1 MQTVSLPHY
10 AKIPRTAA
18 MLVAAA
24 FLVAVLVLVLALVD
38 VTRQPTGSGPGS
50 SAVPARTVNPSPSS
64 SLSSA
69 SCLFLHQPC

>member
-24 FLVAVLVLVLALVD
+24 VLVAVLVLALVD
-38 VTRQPTGSGPGS
+38 VTGQPTGSGAGS

>member
-24 FLVAVLVLVLALVD
+24 FLVAVLVLALVD

>member
-24 FLVAVLVLVLALVD
+24 ILVAVLVLALVD
-38 VTRQPTGSGPGS
+38 VTGGPR
-50 SAVPARTVNPSPSS
+50 ATVPAHRPSPPGRSTRRS
-64 SLSSA
+64 PSTVTST
-69 SCLFLHQPC
+69 SCLYLHQPC